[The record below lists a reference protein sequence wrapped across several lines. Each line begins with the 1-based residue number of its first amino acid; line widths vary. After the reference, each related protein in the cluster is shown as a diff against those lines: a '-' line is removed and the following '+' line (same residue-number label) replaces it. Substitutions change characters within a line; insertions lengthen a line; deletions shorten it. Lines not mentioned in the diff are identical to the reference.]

1 MGDFYTTEKNY
12 RITTLGQVVT
22 FDIPQTEDSVYSLD
36 LLLRRGELAFAYHSY
51 KVIQINTVG
60 STSLASIGDK
70 IHQETGTEAT
80 MSVAISTTAAGKVV
94 TITTGG
100 VADGYL
106 TLLYKR
112 ILNTI

>member
-1 MGDFYTTEKNY
+1 MGDFYTTDRNY
-12 RITTLGQVVT
+12 RITTAGQVIS
-22 FDIPQTEDSVYSLD
+22 FEIPQTEDSIYSLD
-36 LLLRRGELAFAYHSY
+36 LLLRRGKEAFAYHSY

-70 IHQETGTEAT
+70 IHAETGTEAT
-80 MSVAISTTAAGKVV
+80 MSVAITSTSAAKFV

-100 VADGYL
+100 VTDGYL
-106 TLLYKR
+106 SLRYRR